1 MRPLAK
7 MAFSTILENRITT
20 DRQLGRPFEA
30 ASKYVF
36 KGTARSLPK
45 HMELLTGALDDL
57 MKDFGMEE
65 EDGSPAK
72 MTLD

>member
-7 MAFSTILENRITT
+7 MALSTILENRITT

-36 KGTARSLPK
+36 KGTATEACRNIWSC
-45 HMELLTGALDDL
+45 
-57 MKDFGMEE
+57 
-65 EDGSPAK
+65 
-72 MTLD
+72 